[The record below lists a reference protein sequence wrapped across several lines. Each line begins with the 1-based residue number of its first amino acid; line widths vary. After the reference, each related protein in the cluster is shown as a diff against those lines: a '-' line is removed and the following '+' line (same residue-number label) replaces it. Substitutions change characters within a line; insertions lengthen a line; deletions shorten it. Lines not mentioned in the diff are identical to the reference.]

1 MEVFGLD
8 IGGSGIKGAPVDT
21 QTGEL
26 TSERVRI
33 KTPRPSTPEAIAET
47 CVAVVRESGW
57 EGPIGCG
64 FPAVIKEG
72 VIQTA
77 ANVDDANI
85 GFDLRGA
92 LQDALGSEVFLVND
106 ADAAG
111 MAEIKWGAGR
121 DVPGVV
127 IMVTLGTGLGTALF
141 VDGKLVPNT
150 ELGHIEVRGK
160 DAEWRASDSAR
171 KRENLGW
178 KKYGQRLDEYLNR
191 MDALFWP
198 DRFILGGGISK
209 KADKFLPEVSTRAE
223 VVTAEMHNEAGIAG
237 AALASVSQAERL
249 PNATGRAAS

>member
-33 KTPRPSTPEAIAET
+33 KTPKPSTPEAIAET

>member
-1 MEVFGLD
+1 M
-8 IGGSGIKGAPVDT
+8 
-21 QTGEL
+21 
-26 TSERVRI
+26 RI